1 MACYSSETFDSNVEW
16 QGLNCNHGNFLS
28 QRMKLFSLEDYK
40 QTNKKS
46 PFGYNIAKWSW
57 SQAFIQNVWAS
68 SLCEITPPLSPPPV
82 YRTQAHS
89 HNFQSFITNL
99 HTSETGQITRLCL
112 VPYQLSR
119 WLPLSTPGHRGHE
132 IWHEDF
138 LYQALG
144 TCLWSQCPGRQSQGK
159 SLQVSGYLF
168 YMASSKPHTHT
179 HTEWG
184 LSQTHMHMWGNDFQ
198 EPGV

>member
-1 MACYSSETFDSNVEW
+1 MTGIELQPWQLFISENEIIFTRR
-16 QGLNCNHGNFLS
+16 L
-28 QRMKLFSLEDYK
+28 
-40 QTNKKS
+40 QTNKQKL
-46 PFGYNIAKWSW
+46 PFVYNIAKWSW

-68 SLCEITPPLSPPPV
+68 SLCEITPPLSPPPL

-138 LYQALG
+138 PYQALG